1 MKKKHN
7 FTCIGCPVGC
17 EITLTTDDGVIVE
30 VVGGECRL
38 GTEYAKKEFINPER
52 ILTTTV
58 RVEGG
63 VLPVLPVRTEKPIQ
77 KKLIKD
83 CMRKLAKV
91 VVKAPIKC
99 GQVIYANI
107 LDTGVNIVA
116 SRDLPSKRQKSR

>member
-1 MKKKHN
+1 LKKKHH

-17 EITLTTDDGVIVE
+17 EITLTADDGAIVE
-30 VVGGECRL
+30 VVGGECKL
-38 GTEYAKKEFINPER
+38 GVEYAKKEFTNPER

-63 VLPVLPVRTEKPIQ
+63 VLPVLPVRTEKPIP

-83 CMRKLAKV
+83 CLRKLAEV

-107 LDTGVNIVA
+107 MDTGVNVIA
-116 SRDLPSKRQKSR
+116 SRELPAK